1 MGAGIGELAGGV
13 LFAPS
18 PDSVMGYLSARSDT
32 VFSGNTVC
40 RAVSQIE
47 PTIQLRWFLILFRQN
62 FIAEFAEEK
71 NAEDRKSILL
81 NPLRDL
87 GALCVPFVQNSER
100 MWNGLFLRP
109 KLHGQRMTEPVF
121 VRLEAVAV
129 DVDENRI
136 DERFSFG
143 RSRNVQWFDPG
154 PIVGR

>member
-100 MWNGLFLRP
+100 M
-109 KLHGQRMTEPVF
+109 
-121 VRLEAVAV
+121 
-129 DVDENRI
+129 
-136 DERFSFG
+136 
-143 RSRNVQWFDPG
+143 
-154 PIVGR
+154 